1 MQQTMSPVEDRRG
14 NRMQPATFELLRG
27 APFYV
32 NWMKKGTP
40 QGSRALVRIEV
51 YRMPRSSGWELIQ
64 ALCISA
70 VVGVDPGVVYICCGI
85 SSFKAIRCVSQP
97 SAFPWLIRVEGNAR
111 NGVALHGG
119 CSPG

>member
-1 MQQTMSPVEDRRG
+1 
-14 NRMQPATFELLRG
+14 MQPATFELLRG

-64 ALCISA
+64 VLCTLALSYQASMRDAAPLCLL
-70 VVGVDPGVVYICCGI
+70 
-85 SSFKAIRCVSQP
+85 
-97 SAFPWLIRVEGNAR
+97 FPRA
-111 NGVALHGG
+111 
-119 CSPG
+119 